1 LAGVVRR
8 VHLGVDSRDFPLLVD
23 EIADACRITS
33 PEIAARSISQTN
45 FAVGIAQQA
54 EWEMVLAGKSGVRG
68 NIIEANAE
76 NDDAAVFE
84 SSVLVAEP
92 ATLACS
98 ASGIGLRIK
107 PQKNLAATQ
116 G

>member
-1 LAGVVRR
+1 VVRR

-54 EWEMVLAGKSGVRG
+54 EWEMVRAGESGVRG

-76 NDDAAVFE
+76 NDDAAGIE

-98 ASGIGLRIK
+98 ASGIGLPIK
-107 PQKNLAATQ
+107 PQENLAATQ